1 MDAALEWQVAA
12 TSFQRQ
18 DLKLGLDSSYDH
30 ITFSPGGMSVRP
42 SVSWLTSSAL
52 TLDCIPTPLLQ
63 HQSVSFSFSKSLRKF
78 FTPLLKAMSANN
90 LFPFLHRCSSTL
102 SQTNK
107 LIQELN
113 PLRNPAAVQHHWKQT
128 PQIKKTAGRD
138 KNHRRVTQSLTW
150 KKQSFRKRTLSL
162 NEEEILLSFCS

>member
-1 MDAALEWQVAA
+1 MAAA
-12 TSFQRQ
+12 SFQRQ
-18 DLKLGLDSSYDH
+18 DLKLGLDSSYDY
-30 ITFSPGGMSVRP
+30 ITFSPGRMSVRP
-42 SVSWLTSSAL
+42 SVSWLTSSSL

-107 LIQELN
+107 LIPRVKSPQKPCSSSASLKTDTPNKEN
-113 PLRNPAAVQHHWKQT
+113 SWKRQ
-128 PQIKKTAGRD
+128 K
-138 KNHRRVTQSLTW
+138 S
-150 KKQSFRKRTLSL
+150 
-162 NEEEILLSFCS
+162 